1 MIVDFFSG
9 FAVAVNED
17 GFFHF
22 GDGIVE
28 KELHPRTRSHLFQ
41 DVDLYVRV
49 LILDLETNAADR
61 RELGPLSILTL
72 LITCNPYLICC
83 ISLRGLPIPNSST
96 SEQFHYQIPV
106 RISAQH

>member
-72 LITCNPYLICC
+72 LITCNRHILSVVLVCVAYQSQIHL
-83 ISLRGLPIPNSST
+83 LQSSFT
-96 SEQFHYQIPV
+96 IKYQF
-106 RISAQH
+106 A

>member
-28 KELHPRTRSHLFQ
+28 EELHPRTRSHLFQ

-72 LITCNPYLICC
+72 LITCNRHILSVVLVCVAYQ
-83 ISLRGLPIPNSST
+83 SPIHLLQNSFT
-96 SEQFHYQIPV
+96 IKYQF
-106 RISAQH
+106 A